1 YNDLPHLLT
10 PVINDARTA
19 AIALNWAVD
28 EMERRYKLFA
38 DNRARDIKSFNEKVS
53 SDDNLESLPCIVIII
68 DELADLMMAS
78 SQEVETSIQRLT
90 AKARAAGIHL
100 IVATQRPTTDVVKG
114 TIKANINTRIA
125 FRVSSYVDSITIL
138 DQAGAEQLLGKGDML
153 LKSVDRPMR
162 LQGAYIKD
170 SEIEKLTDFIKAQL
184 EPEYLFTHDKLK
196 ERETLKKSQEKD
208 ELFFEVAKFVV
219 EQDSCSINS
228 IQQQFNLGFNRAQ
241 KIVESLEN
249 EEIVSVGEKNKARTV
264 LITMSDLERFNDL

>member
-1 YNDLPHLLT
+1 LISAKDPT
-10 PVINDARTA
+10 IAIPKADTFDAHFHFLSA
-19 AIALNWAVD
+19 
-28 EMERRYKLFA
+28 YKANA
-38 DNRARDIKSFNEKVS
+38 DQ
-53 SDDNLESLPCIVIII
+53 P
-68 DELADLMMAS
+68 
-78 SQEVETSIQRLT
+78 
-90 AKARAAGIHL
+90 
-100 IVATQRPTTDVVKG
+100 